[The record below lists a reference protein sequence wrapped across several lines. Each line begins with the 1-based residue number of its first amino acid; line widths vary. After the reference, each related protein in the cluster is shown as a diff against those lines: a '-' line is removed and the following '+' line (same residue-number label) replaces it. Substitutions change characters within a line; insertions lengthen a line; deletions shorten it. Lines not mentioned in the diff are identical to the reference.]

1 MNFKKRIILAS
12 TKLPALGF
20 TPIGIK
26 AMADGKTVELNID
39 CEIGSFDYTWGSDGP
54 VITCDA
60 TKEAIKAELKAIASV
75 KGDIIIVNINSPGG
89 DINHGLSIHD
99 LLAQNP
105 AKKIARINGM
115 TASAA
120 TIVAMACDEIQ
131 MSENSLFLPHKS
143 STWASG
149 NANDLA
155 ASLDDLNKVD
165 AVMAKIYSKKTGKTV
180 EQVMAQMNVNNG
192 YGEWMTAD
200 EAESFGFITSKFEPK
215 QIAAFFDADKI
226 KALRLPAIPTDK
238 IKSQKTNTMEEK
250 SIVAAVIA
258 GIKAL
263 LPGKDADK
271 TIDAQITTAAETAAN
286 DLKKTFDASIVTAT
300 AAVKTGIEAANKLV
314 VDAKDAEIVA
324 LKADK
329 QTAIEATA
337 AVQAAL
343 DIANGKETGAAD
355 KKDPNLKPDG
365 KKKLSGMDKV
375 YAASAAA
382 LRGETHQADEDEEDE
397 E

>member
-1 MNFKKRIILAS
+1 MNFKQHTIQAS
-12 TKLPALGF
+12 AKHIGKY
-20 TPIGIK
+20 TPMLIV
-26 AMADGKTVELNID
+26 ASADGKTTEINI
-39 CEIGSFDYTWGSDGP
+39 EGLIGESCFYYLEDMPETL
-54 VITCDA
+54 A

-75 KGDIIIVNINSPGG
+75 KGDTIIVNINSPGG

-120 TIVAMACDEIQ
+120 TIIAMACDEVQ

-165 AVMAKIYSKKTGKTV
+165 ATMAKIYSKKTGKTV

-215 QIAAFFDADKI
+215 QIAAFYDADKI

-238 IKSQKTNTMEEK
+238 IKSQKSDTMTKEQ
-250 SIVAAVIA
+250 IIAAITA

-271 TIDAQITTAAETAAN
+271 TIDAQITTAAETAAVN
-286 DLKKTFDASIVTAT
+286 LKTTFDASLTEVTT
-300 AAVKTGIEAANKLV
+300 AVKTEIEAANKLV

-329 QTAIEATA
+329 LKAEQATA
-337 AVQAAL
+337 TVQAAL
-343 DIANGKETGAAD
+343 NIANGVETKPVAQG
-355 KKDPNLKPDG
+355 DPNLNADG
-365 KKKLSGMDKV
+365 KKKLTGMDKA

-382 LRGETHQADEDEEDE
+382 LRGEAYQADEDEEDE
-397 E
+397 A